1 MTVPS
6 VEFLLFAALAA
17 TLFHASK
24 AKAWRRFVLVGA
36 NLLFLTSFSTT
47 PTALV
52 PFVGFLLLG
61 YVGMST
67 AQSSWSSPGFAVLVV
82 TVVAV
87 FCWLKQYAFIPRSA
101 FLAFPYLTI

>member
-6 VEFLLFAALAA
+6 AEFLLFAALAA

-24 AKAWRRFVLVGA
+24 AKAWRRIVLVGA

-47 PTALV
+47 PAAFIPL
-52 PFVGFLLLG
+52 VGFLLLG
-61 YVGMST
+61 YVGMRI
-67 AQSSWSSPGFAVLVV
+67 AQSSWLPSAFTALVV

-87 FCWLKQYAFIPRSA
+87 FCWLKQYAFIPG
-101 FLAFPYLTI
+101 